1 MENLTVVVEQ
11 IVATVNSFLWD
22 FALLFLLCGT
32 GIFYTFSL
40 KFIQVRKFKEGWK
53 KLFGNFSLHGK
64 NEGKGLSSFQ
74 ALTTAIA
81 AQVGTG
87 NIAGAA
93 TAIAAGGPGAIFWMW
108 LSAFFGMATIYAE
121 AVMAQVTREE
131 KNGTVVG
138 GPVYYIKHIFKGKF
152 GGFLA
157 TFFSVA
163 VILALGFMGNM
174 VQANSIGSSF
184 KNAFGVSP
192 VIIKYA
198 IFSFCNSSSNNAS
211 MEVNWEN
218 TSILCSPSM
227 ALCINSIQASRFA
240 DFPI

>member
-1 MENLTVVVEQ
+1 MENLTVMIEQ

-40 KFIQVRKFKEGWK
+40 KFIQVRKFKEGCK
-53 KLFGNFSLHGK
+53 MLFGNFSLHGK

-152 GGFLA
+152 GTFLA

-174 VQANSIGSSF
+174 VQANSIGETCH
-184 KNAFGVSP
+184 NAFG
-192 VIIKYA
+192 
-198 IFSFCNSSSNNAS
+198 AS
-211 MEVNWEN
+211 
-218 TSILCSPSM
+218 
-227 ALCINSIQASRFA
+227 
-240 DFPI
+240 